1 MKTVIASGPGYPPN
15 VQGICPC
22 CGVLVSIILRKSGLL
37 WWHCGTLDCGYK
49 KKFDRKKQRGAAVWE
64 YALMLL
70 VILGLAGGL
79 YALAH
84 ALIQHFRH
92 AADTIGALL

>member
-1 MKTVIASGPGYPPN
+1 M
-15 VQGICPC
+15 
-22 CGVLVSIILRKSGLL
+22 
-37 WWHCGTLDCGYK
+37 
-49 KKFDRKKQRGAAVWE
+49 KQRGAAVWE